1 MKYKKSFVR
10 NFYLCTLFSCFCF
23 IKGKSQDSSK
33 IKPITYYRITVGGG
47 LGKGYLQSE
56 LGFGLSGIIEI
67 AVQKQKSIYAIN
79 ATSLY
84 ALSPTSQQELGL
96 FNFSNVRSN
105 ISTVNIMYGR
115 VLSSNN
121 FFCSI
126 SAGVG
131 YVFTE
136 EKGAIIS
143 REGGW
148 LFGINTYEKLNH
160 STIGVPISLK
170 TFWVPV
176 KFYGIGID
184 FNANINSKSS
194 FYSVNF
200 CHQIG
205 KLRAAKKKKK

>member
-1 MKYKKSFVR
+1 MKNKKSFILH
-10 NFYLCTLFSCFCF
+10 FYLCTFFFCFCF
-23 IKGKSQDSSK
+23 IKGKSQDSSQ

-47 LGKGYLQSE
+47 LGRGYPQSGLE
-56 LGFGLSGIIEI
+56 FGLSGIIEI
-67 AVQKQKSIYAIN
+67 AVQKQKSIYA
-79 ATSLY
+79 
-84 ALSPTSQQELGL
+84 LSVSGQQEIGI
-96 FNFSNVRSN
+96 FNFSNVQNS
-105 ISTVNIMYGR
+105 ISSVNMMYGR
-115 VLSSNN
+115 VLSANN